1 MFKAGH
7 GAMDI
12 APVARAAEAR
22 GFGSLWVQDHVA
34 SPVDFAELTSGLSVL
49 CNCSAKDKFIT
60 TFTIHDADGDGLLQP
75 DEVQH
80 FMTSVFRGERA
91 KRSERASLEEDK
103 HTRDESTPA
112 KWLQTC

>member
-1 MFKAGH
+1 MVHIFRSSLVKNLPRFARRSLASKVFKAFQ
-7 GAMDI
+7 
-12 APVARAAEAR
+12 RE
-22 GFGSLWVQDHVA
+22 GSDGT
-34 SPVDFAELTSGLSVL
+34 VDFAELTSGLSVL

-91 KRSERASLEEDK
+91 KRSEAKRASE
-103 HTRDESTPA
+103 P
-112 KWLQTC
+112 